1 MQAHFSNARP
11 GMRVL
16 MVTPQLPRPGRPG
29 TLAPTVRQI
38 ESIRALGLDVQVLEV
53 RGVKRLKYLQRLP
66 DLRAL
71 AASVDLIHAHFGY
84 CGWLA
89 RSQRSRPV
97 VVSFM
102 GDDLLGTP
110 DATGRISAFS
120 RCVVQADRWLAQAV
134 DAVIVKSAD
143 MARIVA
149 PVEAHV
155 IPNGVDL
162 QVFRPIDRRAA
173 KARLGLA
180 DDKRYVLF
188 PGRPEEPRK
197 AYPLAQ
203 AVVAETAR
211 RIGEPLELLPLGR
224 VEADTVP
231 LYMNACTAMVLTS
244 YLEGSPNVVKEGM
257 ACNLPIVSVPVGDV
271 SELLAG
277 VNGCAICPRDAGALS
292 EALANVLRRA
302 EPTNGRAAVEQKKLD
317 LTSIAREVIDVYVD
331 VLARKRQCAA

>member
-1 MQAHFSNARP
+1 
-11 GMRVL
+11 MRVL

-38 ESIRALGLDVQVLEV
+38 ESIRALGIDVKILEV

-66 DLRAL
+66 DLRSL
-71 AASVDLIHAHFGY
+71 AASVDLVHAHFGY

-89 RSQRSRPV
+89 RSQRSTPV

-120 RCVVQADRWLAQAV
+120 RCVVQADRWLADKV
-134 DAVIVKSAD
+134 DAVIVKSAA
-143 MARIVA
+143 MARIIA
-149 PVEAHV
+149 PVKAHV

-162 QVFRPIDRRAA
+162 NTFRPIDQRVA
-173 KARLGLA
+173 KAHLGLA
-180 DDKRYVLF
+180 DHKRYVLF
-188 PGRPEEPRK
+188 PGWPEEPRK
-197 AYPLAQ
+197 AFPLAR
-203 AVVAETAR
+203 AVVQETSR
-211 RIGEPLELLPLGR
+211 RLGEPLELLPLGG
-224 VEADTVP
+224 VDADKVP

-244 YLEGSPNVVKEGM
+244 YLEGSPNVVKEAM

-277 VNGCAICPRDAGALS
+277 VHGCAIRARDVGELS
-292 EALANVLRRA
+292 EALANALRQPER
-302 EPTNGRAAVEQKKLD
+302 TNGRAAVEQKRLD
-317 LTSIAREVIDVYVD
+317 LTSVATKVVEVYAD
-331 VLARKRQCAA
+331 VLTRKRTCAA